1 MWLGGRRKVVSKPR
15 IARPLGLAVAFV
27 LAGLLTVPAG
37 FEAQT
42 LLSLQDDPPGLADH
56 MLDLRFDATT
66 ARREIEAALA
76 ADDAELAE
84 GFLALARDRNVPVD
98 ADLVRRVEE
107 ANALAAASARA
118 AGSFARG
125 FITGEPAD
133 MAGLAGTA
141 VGDLFVFGD
150 VRDALR
156 EGTRLA
162 TGQPTDE
169 LILGLACTG
178 LAITAGTYL
187 SAGAAAPA
195 RIGLTVVKVAR
206 TTGRISAHLA
216 EWVGRSLR
224 EVLDWGAL
232 TRAIT
237 GASVN
242 GPLVAVRAARAAV
255 KADKSAELLAFASDV
270 GRVERKAGVQAALDG
285 LKIAENPREM
295 TRIAKLAEKYGGK
308 TRAVIKL
315 LGRAAILLTMS
326 AVNLASWVLAAI
338 LTVFGFCSSC
348 KRAVERA
355 TERHLLRRKARARR
369 LQASLAQGNLQASL
383 PEAEAGPVPSP
394 AGA

>member
-1 MWLGGRRKVVSKPR
+1 VSKPR
-15 IARPLGLAVAFV
+15 IARPLGLAFVFV

-42 LLSLQDDPPGLADH
+42 LLSLQDDPAGLAEH
-56 MLDLRFDATT
+56 RLALRFDAPT
-66 ARREIEAALA
+66 AAREIEAALA

-84 GFLALARDRNVPVD
+84 SFLELARDRSVPVD
-98 ADLVRRVEE
+98 AALAQRVED

-125 FITGEPAD
+125 LITGEPAD

-150 VRDALR
+150 IRDALR

-162 TGQPTDE
+162 TGQPADE

-178 LAITAGTYL
+178 IAITAGTYL
-187 SAGAAAPA
+187 TAGAAVPA
-195 RIGLTVVKVAR
+195 RVGLTLVKVAR

-232 TRAIT
+232 SRAIT

-242 GPLVAVRAARAAV
+242 SPIVVVRAAREVV
-255 KADKSAELLAFASDV
+255 KVDKSAELLAFASDV

-285 LKIAENPREM
+285 LKIAEGPREM
-295 TRIAKLAEKYGGK
+295 TRIAKLAEKYGNK

-326 AVNLASWVLAAI
+326 AVNLASWVFAAI
-338 LTVFGFCSSC
+338 VTVFGFCSSC
-348 KRAVERA
+348 KRAAERA
-355 TERHLLRRKARARR
+355 TERWLLRRKARALR
-369 LQASLAQGNLQASL
+369 LQASLAKAKIEASL
-383 PEAEAGPVPSP
+383 AEAEAGAVLSP
-394 AGA
+394 ACA

>member
-1 MWLGGRRKVVSKPR
+1 MIKPR
-15 IARPLGLAVAFV
+15 IARPLGLAVAFM

-42 LLSLQDDPPGLADH
+42 LISLQDDPPALAHH
-56 MLDLRFDATT
+56 MLDLRLDAPA

-76 ADDAELAE
+76 SDDAELAE
-84 GFLALARDRNVPVD
+84 SFLELARDHNVPVD
-98 ADLVRRVEE
+98 AALAQRVED
-107 ANALAAASARA
+107 ANALAATSARA

-125 FITGEPAD
+125 LITGEPAD

-162 TGQPTDE
+162 TGQPADE

-178 LAITAGTYL
+178 LAVTAGTYL

-195 RIGLTVVKVAR
+195 RLGLTVVKVAR
-206 TTGRISAHLA
+206 ATGRISAHLA

-224 EVLDWGAL
+224 EVLDWPAL
-232 TRAIT
+232 TRAIS
-237 GASVN
+237 GAT
-242 GPLVAVRAARAAV
+242 GPLVAIRAARVAV
-255 KADKSAELLAFASDV
+255 KADKSAELLGFASDV

-285 LKIAENPREM
+285 LKIAEGPQEM

-338 LTVFGFCSSC
+338 ITVLGFCSSC
-348 KRAVERA
+348 KRAAERA
-355 TERHLLRRKARARR
+355 TERYLQRRKARASR
-369 LQASLAQGNLQASL
+369 LQASLERARLEASL
-383 PEAEAGPVPSP
+383 TEAEAGPFLSP

>member
-1 MWLGGRRKVVSKPR
+1 VSKPR
-15 IARPLGLAVAFV
+15 IARPLGLVVAFV

-37 FEAQT
+37 FEAHT
-42 LLSLQDDPPGLADH
+42 LLSLQDDPPALADH
-56 MLDLRFDATT
+56 LLDLRFDAPA
-66 ARREIEAALA
+66 ARREIEGALA
-76 ADDAELAE
+76 SDDAELAE
-84 GFLALARDRNVPVD
+84 SFLALAHDRNVPVD
-98 ADLVRRVEE
+98 ADLARRVED
-107 ANALAAASARA
+107 ANALAATSART

-162 TGQPTDE
+162 TGEPADE

-195 RIGLTVVKVAR
+195 RLGLTVVKVAR

-224 EVLDWGAL
+224 DLVDWRGL
-232 TRAIT
+232 TRAIS
-237 GASVN
+237 GASFN
-242 GPLVAVRAARAAV
+242 GPLVVVRAAREAV
-255 KADKSAELLAFASDV
+255 KVDKSAELLGFAGDV
-270 GRVERKAGVQAALDG
+270 GRVERKAGVQGALDG
-285 LKIAENPREM
+285 LKIAEGPQEM

-308 TRAVIKL
+308 TRAVLKL

-338 LTVFGFCSSC
+338 LTVLGFCSSC
-348 KRAVERA
+348 KRVAERA
-355 TERHLLRRKARARR
+355 TERYLLRRKARASR
-369 LQASLAQGNLQASL
+369 LQASLDRARLELRLA
-383 PEAEAGPVPSP
+383 EAETGMLLSP